1 MIELTSVVISKIFRC
16 HILWIWRNLAE
27 FYEIVIFVYS
37 VPGYK
42 LDGHWPRRFQINQ
55 SVIALHSRLVLCN
68 IVWGAI
74 RHTVEVLILHQ

>member
-1 MIELTSVVISKIFRC
+1 MPYIMDLEKF
-16 HILWIWRNLAE
+16 E

-55 SVIALHSRLVLCN
+55 SAIALHSK
-68 IVWGAI
+68 
-74 RHTVEVLILHQ
+74 

>member
-1 MIELTSVVISKIFRC
+1 MIELTSVVISKRFRC
-16 HILWIWRNLAE
+16 HKLWIWRNLTE

-55 SVIALHSRLVLCN
+55 SAIALHSRLALRN
-68 IVWGAI
+68 IVSGK
-74 RHTVEVLILHQ
+74 